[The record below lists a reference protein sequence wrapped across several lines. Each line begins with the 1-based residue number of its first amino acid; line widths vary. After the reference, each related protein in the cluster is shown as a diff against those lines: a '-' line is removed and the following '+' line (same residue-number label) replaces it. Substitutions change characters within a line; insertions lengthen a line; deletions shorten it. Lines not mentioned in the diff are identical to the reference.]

1 MTASEIVA
9 ARPISEVWAALGGD
23 PPKHGRARAFFREGN
38 NLSAVSISDS
48 KGCWFD
54 HRDGVGGGVL
64 DLIQHVQGCNRPSA
78 LRWLAELNG
87 VPLEDQQM
95 SAAER
100 REYGRRAH
108 RAKREAQDLVLWK
121 GRLLDA
127 LKRERERWWA
137 IYHAS
142 LRYLLDVGMDA
153 PLSDVAAELH
163 ELAEGQLEIWDSKI
177 AVLASAPYAG
187 ILPVFRKSRMEIA
200 A

>member
-1 MTASEIVA
+1 MTAAEVVA
-9 ARPISEVWAALGGD
+9 AGRISEVWAALGGD

-38 NLSAVSISDS
+38 NSSAVSLNDA

-64 DLIQHVQGCNRPSA
+64 DLIQHVQDCDRPSA
-78 LRWLAELNG
+78 LRWLAELHG
-87 VPLEDQQM
+87 LPLEDQNM

-100 REYGRRAH
+100 REYTSRARRA
-108 RAKREAQDLVLWK
+108 KQEAQDLVLWK
-121 GRLLDA
+121 GTLVDA

-137 IYHAS
+137 IYHAT

-153 PLSDVAAELH
+153 PLSDAAAELH
-163 ELAEGQLEIWDSKI
+163 GLAEAQLEIWDSKTETLTN
-177 AVLASAPYAG
+177 AAYPE
-187 ILPVFRKSRMEIA
+187 ILPVFREAREVLA